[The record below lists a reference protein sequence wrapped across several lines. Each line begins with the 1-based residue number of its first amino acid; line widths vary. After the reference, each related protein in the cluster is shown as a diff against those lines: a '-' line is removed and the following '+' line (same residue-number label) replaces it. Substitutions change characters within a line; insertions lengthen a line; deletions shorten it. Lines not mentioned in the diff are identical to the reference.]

1 MFSQV
6 LLKTILLAKFLDS
19 KLFLNTLRRSKV
31 LVLRL
36 YLNHSLQKYS
46 KSTINIKAVGQK
58 ELAGLCDKY
67 GSDKGSLKKL
77 NHNYPWQPHS
87 YTDIYEFMF
96 ADKRFKTRK
105 IFECGVGT
113 SNLDFAANMGPFGK
127 AGASLRVWQD
137 YFPNALIY
145 GGDIDSSVLF
155 NEGRIKTYYLDQT
168 DPNSFATFFNLASEG
183 EFDLMIDDGLH
194 TFEAGWTLFN
204 NSHHFLKQGGMW
216 IIEDVR
222 PSAMKKF
229 LELDFSSM
237 GFMVYPIT
245 FRGDNGALD
254 LSALLVLIKA

>member
-1 MFSQV
+1 MSSRV

-31 LVLRL
+31 LMLRF

-67 GSDKGSLKKL
+67 GSDKGSLTKL

-96 ADKRFKTRK
+96 AHKRFNTRK

-113 SNLDFAANMGPFGK
+113 SNLEFAANMGRFGK

-137 YFPNALIY
+137 
-145 GGDIDSSVLF
+145 
-155 NEGRIKTYYLDQT
+155 
-168 DPNSFATFFNLASEG
+168 
-183 EFDLMIDDGLH
+183 
-194 TFEAGWTLFN
+194 
-204 NSHHFLKQGGMW
+204 
-216 IIEDVR
+216 
-222 PSAMKKF
+222 
-229 LELDFSSM
+229 
-237 GFMVYPIT
+237 
-245 FRGDNGALD
+245 
-254 LSALLVLIKA
+254 